1 MSSSKSGNS
10 PDSGLKPWSLE
21 AECERVS
28 NTFYGP
34 SGWKKAD
41 SATTVPVINPA
52 NGKQIGS
59 ISEPSLATIDHMI
72 AEANSAQQLW
82 YAMSALERTEAL
94 HEVARKLR
102 ELQPELAEML
112 TVETGKPFKESFDEI
127 SWSITAIDYYAEI
140 GRHNQGTIHGSTVVG
155 QMHYTV
161 KEPMGT
167 VVSILPANYPIVLY
181 FWSAAAALSA
191 GNAVI
196 VKPSEF
202 ASLTTLSL
210 MRVFDGI
217 LPPGIAQC
225 VAGGAASAKQL
236 VAHKATHMVAFTG
249 SVPTGQA
256 VARTCAEQFK
266 PFLIEAS
273 GSDVFVVMPSAPLHT
288 VARAAAFAAFLNNG
302 QVCTSAEKFLVH
314 EDIYDQFMTAFEAE
328 VKKLRVGDGLDN
340 VDLGPLENGREIARI
355 EALVANA
362 VEDGAKIR
370 IGGKRKSMTGE
381 LANGYFFEPTILE
394 NVKVTDRLFSTEV
407 FGPVA
412 PVYKVSSFQ
421 EAMEITNSSPF
432 GLGGTLY
439 SKDAEE
445 IDRFTREIQSGMVWV
460 NAPLLDN
467 DAGPFG
473 GRKMSGIGRQLGM
486 EGLDSFRHPK
496 LVMVDVKASEQDF
509 WWFPYSSEEN
519 WKNSGPQARS

>member
-1 MSSSKSGNS
+1 MLSTKSANS
-10 PDSGLKPWSLE
+10 TNSGRISWSLE

-34 SGWKKAD
+34 SGWNKAD
-41 SATTVPVINPA
+41 SSSSVPVINPA

-59 ISEPSLATIDHMI
+59 LSEPSSATIDQMI
-72 AEANSAQQLW
+72 SEANMAQKHW

-102 ELQPELAEML
+102 ELQPELAELL

-127 SWSITAIDYYAEI
+127 SWSITAIDYYAEV
-140 GRHNQGTIHGSTVVG
+140 GRHSQGTIHGSTVVG
-155 QMHYTV
+155 QMHYTI

-167 VVSILPANYPIVLY
+167 VISILPANFPIVLY

-217 LPPGIAQC
+217 LPPGLAQC
-225 VAGGAASAKQL
+225 VAGGVASAKQL
-236 VAHKATHMVAFTG
+236 VSHKDTHMVAFTG
-249 SVPTGQA
+249 SVPTGQN
-256 VARTCAEQFK
+256 VAMTCAQSFK

-273 GSDVFVVMPSAPLHT
+273 GSDVFIVMPSAPLQT

-302 QVCTSAEKFLVH
+302 QVCTSAEKLLVH
-314 EDIYDQFMTAFEAE
+314 EEIYDQFMAAFEAE
-328 VKKLRVGDGLDN
+328 VKKLRIGNGLDD
-340 VDLGPLENGREIARI
+340 VDLGPLENGREQNRI
-355 EALVANA
+355 EALIAHA
-362 VEDGAKIR
+362 VEDGAKVR
-370 IGGKRKSMTGE
+370 IGGKKMSLPGE
-381 LANGYFFEPTILE
+381 LASGYFFEPTILE
-394 NVKVTDRLFSTEV
+394 NVKVTDRIFTTEV

-412 PVYKVSSFQ
+412 PVYKVSSFD

-445 IDRFTREIQSGMVWV
+445 IDRFTREIQSGMAWV

-509 WWFPYSSEEN
+509 WWFPYAAEEN
-519 WKNSGPQARS
+519 WKNSGPQTRS